1 MLVEKE
7 TENERIRETK
17 RLRETERQGRGMT
30 RRTEPL
36 VKLTYKEGLDGLMYP
51 EINEPKNNHT
61 LSLMEQRIQ
70 QYLMTYQ
77 PNLYNE
83 LLLTQEL
90 MTVLPQMEAKYHS
103 QVAKNFETL
112 NQNEAEGATKGT
124 REATELPKTQAME
137 LANSQLF
144 PTN

>member
-1 MLVEKE
+1 MNALEKLNAYE
-7 TENERIRETK
+7 KQRDKEE
-17 RLRETERQGRGMT
+17 GMT
-30 RRTEPL
+30 RRSEPL

-103 QVAKNFETL
+103 QVAKNFEAL
-112 NQNEAEGATKGT
+112 NQNEEPKEQP
-124 REATELPKTQAME
+124 REREKQLNYLKTQAME

>member
-1 MLVEKE
+1 
-7 TENERIRETK
+7 
-17 RLRETERQGRGMT
+17 
-30 RRTEPL
+30 
-36 VKLTYKEGLDGLMYP
+36 MYP

-103 QVAKNFETL
+103 QVAKNFEML
-112 NQNEAEGATKGT
+112 NQNEKPKEQP
-124 REATELPKTQAME
+124 REREKQLNYLKTQAME

>member
-1 MLVEKE
+1 MNALEKLNAYE
-7 TENERIRETK
+7 KQRDKEE
-17 RLRETERQGRGMT
+17 GMT

-103 QVAKNFETL
+103 QVAKEL
-112 NQNEAEGATKGT
+112 RDAQSEREAEGATKGT